1 MVYGNMVSQVIL
13 AHPIGMEPQR
23 DESRGG
29 KYPSLPMPTLL
40 QLPKISNLPSH
51 LRMKPE
57 MLPSGDRIRL
67 GLVQSIPKME
77 WNSICE
83 VENNNRCPSP

>member
-1 MVYGNMVSQVIL
+1 MVSQVIL

-29 KYPSLPMPTLL
+29 KYEFTNAELL
-40 QLPKISNLPSH
+40 QLPKISNPPKYLPSH

-57 MLPSGDRIRL
+57 MLVEIESDLDLYRVYQKWNGI
-67 GLVQSIPKME
+67 QSVK
-77 WNSICE
+77 
-83 VENNNRCPSP
+83 

>member
-1 MVYGNMVSQVIL
+1 MVSQDIL

-23 DESRGG
+23 DEARGG
-29 KYPSLPMPTLL
+29 KYESTVEFTNAMPTLL
-40 QLPKISNLPSH
+40 QLPKISNPPKYLPSH

-57 MLPSGDRIRL
+57 MLEIESVVL
-67 GLVQSIPKME
+67 SIPKME

-83 VENNNRCPSP
+83 VGNNNRCPSP